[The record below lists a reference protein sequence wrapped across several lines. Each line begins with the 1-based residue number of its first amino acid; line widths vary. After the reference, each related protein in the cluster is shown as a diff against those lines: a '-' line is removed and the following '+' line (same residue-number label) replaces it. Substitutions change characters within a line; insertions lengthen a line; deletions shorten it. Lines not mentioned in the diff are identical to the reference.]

1 MNIVRNNLKKHGV
14 KFLKKDKKLET
25 LTIKTEIGTKK
36 KFLEYV
42 DLYSRAQSRK
52 CGTSRSVII
61 AGQRFK
67 ETSGF
72 CSGDNDNHG
81 FRVCPSIINHRIVE

>member
-42 DLYSRAQSRK
+42 DLYSRVPYRA
-52 CGTSRSVII
+52 
-61 AGQRFK
+61 
-67 ETSGF
+67 
-72 CSGDNDNHG
+72 
-81 FRVCPSIINHRIVE
+81 FR

>member
-42 DLYSRAQSRK
+42 DLYSRAP
-52 CGTSRSVII
+52 CLLICVLPAFYCACNATIW
-61 AGQRFK
+61 
-67 ETSGF
+67 T
-72 CSGDNDNHG
+72 
-81 FRVCPSIINHRIVE
+81 